1 MADYYSLLARKI
13 DSLPQ
18 STPQGRQA
26 IYELARKALVNQLR
40 AIQPPVADQVIQNE
54 GRALDEAIARLEAE
68 VAPAPAQAEAE
79 PKAEAP
85 PPKPPESKPPE
96 PEAQQAHAAEARRE
110 PPPSERLR
118 PAAPLPPLPDRSGG
132 SRRLLFIA
140 AALVVTVGLVALAAL
155 HFRERPEDLAKLNP
169 NEAPVTDADRGK
181 LSARV
186 GGDGKD
192 ETDQT
197 AQQQQAPPVARRAAL
212 LVGPRAH
219 PDKPDRVYDGSVI
232 WRLENISGDEGAP
245 VQPAIRGDIDF
256 PDARVKAMILI
267 QKNQDA
273 TLSASHTITIN
284 FSLLPGSDIKAVKAI
299 GALQTRRPD
308 TQSGER
314 LIGIP
319 VPTTENS
326 FLMGLMRG
334 DSEKRNIA
342 LLKAPTLID
351 IPLQLSDDRIATVNL
366 EKGASG
372 DRVFQD
378 AITAWTR

>member
-13 DSLPQ
+13 GSLPQ
-18 STPQGRQA
+18 STPQARQA
-26 IYELARKALVNQLR
+26 VYELARKALINQLR

-54 GRALDEAIARLEAE
+54 GRTLDEAIARVEVEAAL
-68 VAPAPAQAEAE
+68 APAADAPPQ
-79 PKAEAP
+79 PEAP
-85 PPKPPESKPPE
+85 PLKPEAAAPKR
-96 PEAQQAHAAEARRE
+96 EAQQPPAEGWTE
-110 PPPSERLR
+110 PTPRERLR
-118 PAAPLPPLPDRSGG
+118 PAAPLPPPPDRSVG
-132 SRRLLFIA
+132 SRRLLLIA
-140 AALVVTVGLVALAAL
+140 AALILTVGFVALAAL
-155 HFRERPEDLAKLNP
+155 RFRERPEDLAKLNP
-169 NEAPVTDADRGK
+169 DETAASGADQGK

-192 ETDQT
+192 TTDQ
-197 AQQQQAPPVARRAAL
+197 AAPVARRAAL

-219 PDKPDRVYDGSVI
+219 PDKPDRVYDGSVV
-232 WRLENISGDEGAP
+232 WRLENVGGDEGAP

-256 PDARVKAMILI
+256 PDAKVRATIIL

-273 TLSASHTITIN
+273 TLSASHTITLN
-284 FSLLPGSDIKAVKAI
+284 FSILPDSDIKGVKAI

-308 TQSGER
+308 AQSGER

-342 LLKAPTLID
+342 LLRAPTLID
-351 IPLQLSDDRIATVNL
+351 IPLQLSDDRIGTINL

-372 DRVFQD
+372 DRVFED
-378 AITAWTR
+378 AITAWSR